1 MFEKFQLV
9 RADRSFKESIE
20 LYMKSYGR
28 TDISDWQI
36 GDCLD
41 VGNKMRY
48 AYTWFRGP
56 ASRVVEVGKNKL
68 LGDLVTGVMKDFP
81 QFQS

>member
-1 MFEKFQLV
+1 MYLSFIRGTAWSYGPALPTAMFEKFQLV

-48 AYTWFRGP
+48 AYTW
-56 ASRVVEVGKNKL
+56 S
-68 LGDLVTGVMKDFP
+68 
-81 QFQS
+81 